1 MVRAIATWRCTLQHC
16 AARATCGVCDGGG
29 AAHRGRVPIRIGSL
43 QQRANMEQRTVL
55 QHVALLQRVAT
66 ALAAARA
73 EIDGVAKG
81 IDHVVLSDAELKM
94 FCTDL
99 HFGEY
104 R

>member
-1 MVRAIATWRCTLQHC
+1 VSCT
-16 AARATCGVCDGGG
+16 AATC
-29 AAHRGRVPIRIGSL
+29 R
-43 QQRANMEQRTVL
+43 
-55 QHVALLQRVAT
+55 ALLQRVAT

>member
-1 MVRAIATWRCTLQHC
+1 VFRCVATCCTLPH
-16 AARATCGVCDGGG
+16 
-29 AAHRGRVPIRIGSL
+29 
-43 QQRANMEQRTVL
+43 
-55 QHVALLQRVAT
+55 RVAT

-73 EIDGVAKG
+73 EIDGVAKM
-81 IDHVVLSDAELKM
+81 IDHVVLSEAELKM